1 MDIIFW
7 KGIFIGILIA
17 LPTGPVGFLTI
28 RRFFVFGMRSGM
40 YSAIG
45 AICSD
50 AFYGIV
56 EGFGLQTIK
65 NFLVS
70 ISGYAEIIAGIALV
84 WIAWKSIKKPLNL
97 EHIGEENHPVQDITS
112 TAILNILNPTLIFS
126 FTTLFVLMGIN
137 KFVGHTDSIIIF
149 LVGIAI
155 GTSLFWFL
163 IGRGIIYLRN
173 HDRSHHVQE
182 INRITALILGAV
194 GIILLLLSII
204 KIIF

>member
-1 MDIIFW
+1 
-7 KGIFIGILIA
+7 
-17 LPTGPVGFLTI
+17 
-28 RRFFVFGMRSGM
+28 
-40 YSAIG
+40 
-45 AICSD
+45 
-50 AFYGIV
+50 
-56 EGFGLQTIK
+56 
-65 NFLVS
+65 
-70 ISGYAEIIAGIALV
+70 
-84 WIAWKSIKKPLNL
+84 
-97 EHIGEENHPVQDITS
+97 
-112 TAILNILNPTLIFS
+112 
-126 FTTLFVLMGIN
+126 MGIN

>member
-7 KGIFIGILIA
+7 KGIFMGILIA

-28 RRFFVFGMRSGM
+28 RRIFIFGMRSGM

-50 AFYGIV
+50 AFYGV
-56 EGFGLQTIK
+56 VVGFGLQAIK
-65 NFLVS
+65 NFLIS
-70 ISGYAEIIAGIALV
+70 ISGYAEIIAGLALV
-84 WIAWKSIKKPLNL
+84 WIAYRSIKKPLDLNT
-97 EHIGEENHPVQDITS
+97 IDKENHPVQDITS
-112 TAILNILNPTLIFS
+112 TAFLNILNPTLIFS
-126 FTTLFVLMGIN
+126 FTTLFVLMGVD
-137 KFVGHTDSIIIF
+137 KFVGHPESIITF
-149 LVGIAI
+149 LIGIAI
-155 GTSLFWFL
+155 GTLLFWYL
-163 IGRGIIYLRN
+163 IGKGIIYLRN

-194 GIILLLLSII
+194 GVILLLLSIV